1 MSIGLAA
8 VSDRSALRPRTMYL
22 LYITAHA
29 IRSEMEQ
36 ALRPHGL
43 TGIQYSIMGMLESN
57 GGMSSAAVSRRFF
70 VTPQTMNQTIQAMVQ
85 QGWIDR
91 QRDPTN
97 ARVLILTLTVEGRRL
112 MALADALADQI
123 EEQSF
128 AVLDDAEL
136 AMLRKLLSRT
146 FDAKITGKPGAERR

>member
-8 VSDRSALRPRTMYL
+8 VSNRAALRPRTMYL

-29 IRSEMEQ
+29 IRSELEK

-43 TGIQYSIMGMLESN
+43 TGIPYSIMGMLHSN

-70 VTPQTMNQTIQAMVQ
+70 VTPQTMNQTIQSMVQ
-85 QGWIDR
+85 QGWVER
-91 QRDPTN
+91 HRDPTN
-97 ARVLILTLTVEGRRL
+97 ARVLILTLTDEGRRL
-112 MALADALADQI
+112 MALADELADEI
-123 EEQSF
+123 EEQAF

-146 FDAKITGKPGAERR
+146 FEGRIPGNQGAERR